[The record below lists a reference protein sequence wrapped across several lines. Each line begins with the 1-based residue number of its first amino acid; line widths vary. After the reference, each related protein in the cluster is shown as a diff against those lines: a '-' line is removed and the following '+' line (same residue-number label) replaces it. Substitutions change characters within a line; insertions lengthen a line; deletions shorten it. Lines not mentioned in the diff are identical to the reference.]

1 MNLKIKSSLKL
12 VLLSP
17 VLITPLVVASCS
29 NQSDLLEANQP
40 TKVVDKINA
49 NVFKLDE
56 LTTEQALEKID
67 NNLIFLNRNIL
78 FKNHQI
84 DNLNQVNL
92 VDKKIISN
100 DSILVKIELAANS
113 YYDAQGN
120 LGSTSKTFAFVIQGF
135 TTDQNQTNPEADKIQ
150 KFLNELATQAT
161 FNVDNKSNL
170 FASNIREDQIIWK
183 EANSNS
189 KIQFS
194 AFNLNADD
202 VNGRLGFSALF
213 SYDNISSLV
222 EIELNSNR
230 AISGFKIKDNSQIN
244 DQREVAAEIL
254 RLKNLNQQNQLLKPN
269 LKFSV
274 EQIQKFIADP
284 NLFKTNLINLNNN
297 FNYDIQSFL
306 LSNLQTLKNNKTP
319 ATINLLVSK
328 NSTSQTVGLS
338 FNLEVE
344 NNWSDDTKPPFLNP
358 DFVALHEISRLK
370 VLTKKLKLNQTIF
383 TLDEVAKLKAKPN
396 EILKLLRGFVPEQY
410 FQYKVENLNI
420 TNNLNGE
427 GIQTLTFKIK
437 ARLWRDNSPTKK
449 EVESDQFSFQINVV
463 DTSLAAKPPTDLS
476 KTWKVESKN
485 SEDNDIEVDFQNQFD
500 LAHILVK
507 EGSGK
512 IEVDG
517 TKFDAFL
524 RKLANTNWDKLFKIT
539 GNLPSDWSWDNYLE
553 GFQLE
558 INESTSGT
566 KDGVIGTI
574 LLQYADSSKLS
585 ESLNV
590 NFEFK
595 NMKYTESLVAAK
607 PTNQQQFDNF
617 VKNFETNVKKQV
629 KLDANAIAS
638 GRAGVFQ
645 FANLNEKNFLSF
657 TNMDWDALI
666 KPTQNKI
673 KISAQ
678 NVKFNYLK
686 NTIEFNWNLSGSG
699 DWSAFQ
705 WSDKDTTTLTFKP
718 SDDTKDKFSQASSSA
733 ELNLGSNALLL
744 NDKLSKF
751 TINPYFISEK
761 DQQEKLTSFGLN
773 WTWKARELATFLRF
787 TFYQAFN
794 DQASELNI
802 GLVPKNGQQF
812 NFNDLNNNFQNYDV
826 LLKAKLKFDKS
837 SEQNFNPYFQLFG
850 SSFGSAQRTYKTG
863 DIITLKLNIND
874 ILQNPIVFGDAN
886 EILPGLG
893 QGITL
898 GSGLGANQAAADQ
911 LQRTDLW
918 SAQLATYVMSLDVN
932 GTQVASQFAVH
943 RFVSFNLLNRH
954 EFKDPFWPEPTDS
967 GWVSN
972 LEF

>member
-12 VLLSP
+12 FLLSP

-29 NQSDLLEANQP
+29 NQSDFLEANQP

-56 LTTEQALEKID
+56 FTTEQALEKID

-120 LGSTSKTFAFVIQGF
+120 LGSTSKIFAFVIQGF
-135 TTDQNQTNPEADKIQ
+135 KTDQNQTNPEADKIQ
-150 KFLNELATQAT
+150 KFLNELAAQAT
-161 FNVDNKSNL
+161 FDVDNKSNL

-189 KIQFS
+189 QIQFS

-230 AISGFKIKDNSQIN
+230 AIGDFKIKDNSQIN

-284 NLFKTNLINLNNN
+284 NSFKTNLINLNNN
-297 FNYDIQSFL
+297 FSYEIQSFL
-306 LSNLQTLKNNKTP
+306 LNSVQSLKNNKTP
-319 ATINLLVSK
+319 VTINLVVSK
-328 NSTSQTVGLS
+328 NSASQTVGLS
-338 FNLEVE
+338 FNLEIE
-344 NNWSDDTKPPFLNP
+344 NNWSDDTKPPFLDPN
-358 DFVALHEISRLK
+358 FVALHEISRLK

-420 TNNLNGE
+420 TNNQNGE

-437 ARLWRDNSPTKK
+437 ARLWRDNSLTKK

-476 KTWKVESKN
+476 KTWKVEPKIDP
-485 SEDNDIEVDFQNQFD
+485 DNIEVDFQNKFD

-507 EGSGK
+507 KGNGQ
-512 IEVDG
+512 IDVDG

-524 RKLANTNWDKLFKIT
+524 RKVANENSQIFFKIT
-539 GNLPSDWSWDNYLE
+539 GHLPSDWSWDNYLE
-553 GFQLE
+553 GFNPE
-558 INESTSGT
+558 INETGGKKNGLSGMMF
-566 KDGVIGTI
+566 
-574 LLQYADSSKLS
+574 LQYADSSNLS
-585 ESLNV
+585 ENLNV

-595 NMKYTESLVAAK
+595 NMKYTESLVVAE

-617 VKNFETNVKKQV
+617 KNNFETNIKKQV

-666 KPTQNKI
+666 KPTQNKV
-673 KISAQ
+673 KIGAQ

-686 NTIEFNWNLSGSG
+686 NSIEFNWNLSGSG

-705 WSDKDTTTLTFKP
+705 WSDKDTTTLTFKS

-812 NFNDLNNNFQNYDV
+812 NFNDLNNNFKNYDV
-826 LLKAKLKFDKS
+826 VLKAKLKFYKS

-850 SSFGSAQRTYKTG
+850 SSFGSVQRTYKTG

-932 GTQVASQFAVH
+932 GTQVANQFAVH

-954 EFKDPFWPEPTDS
+954 EFKDPFWPEPIDS

>member
-12 VLLSP
+12 ALLSP

-29 NQSDLLEANQP
+29 NQSNLLEANQP

-56 LTTEQALEKID
+56 FTTQQALEKID
-67 NNLIFLNRNIL
+67 NNLIFLNRNII

-135 TTDQNQTNPEADKIQ
+135 KTDQNQTNPEADKIQ
-150 KFLNELATQAT
+150 KFLNELAAQAT
-161 FNVDNKSNL
+161 FDVDNKSNL
-170 FASNIREDQIIWK
+170 FASNVSEDQIIWK

-194 AFNLNADD
+194 AFNLNANDA
-202 VNGRLGFSALF
+202 NGRLGFSALF
-213 SYDNISSLV
+213 SYDNISSFV

-254 RLKNLNQQNQLLKPN
+254 RLKNLNEQNQLLKPN

-274 EQIQKFIADP
+274 EQIQKFIANP
-284 NLFKTNLINLNNN
+284 NSFKTNLTNLNNG
-297 FNYDIQSFL
+297 FNYEITSFL
-306 LSNLQTLKNNKTP
+306 LSSIQSLKNNKTP
-319 ATINLLVSK
+319 VTINLVVNK
-328 NSTSQTVGLS
+328 NSATQTIGLS
-338 FNLEVE
+338 FNLEIE
-344 NNWSDDTKPPFLNP
+344 NNWSDDTKPPFLDP
-358 DFVALHEISRLK
+358 DFVAFHELSRLK

-420 TNNLNGE
+420 TNNQNGE

-437 ARLWRDNSPTKK
+437 ARLWRDNSLTKK

-476 KTWKVESKN
+476 KTWKVEPKADP
-485 SEDNDIEVDFQNQFD
+485 DNIEVDFQNKFD

-507 EGSGK
+507 KGNGQ
-512 IEVDG
+512 IDVDG

-524 RKLANTNWDKLFKIT
+524 RKVANENSQTFFKIK

-553 GFQLE
+553 GFNPD
-558 INESTSGT
+558 INETGGKKNGLSGMMF
-566 KDGVIGTI
+566 
-574 LLQYADSSKLS
+574 LQYADSSNLS

-595 NMKYTESLVAAK
+595 NMKYTESLVTAE

-629 KLDANAIAS
+629 KLDANTITS

-666 KPTQNKI
+666 KPTQNKV

-678 NVKFNYLK
+678 NVKFNYLT
-686 NTIEFNWNLSGSG
+686 NTIQFNWNLSGSN
-699 DWSAFQ
+699 DWSTFQ
-705 WSDKDTTTLTFKP
+705 WGDKDTTTLTFEP
-718 SDDTKDKFSQASSSA
+718 SNETKDKFSQSSSSA
-733 ELNLGSNALLL
+733 ELNLGTNALLL

-751 TINPYFISEK
+751 TINPYFVSEK

-802 GLVPKNGQQF
+802 GLVPRNGQQF
-812 NFNDLNNNFQNYDV
+812 NFNDLNNNFKNYDV
-826 LLKAKLKFDKS
+826 VLKAKLKFDKS

-850 SSFGSAQRTYKTG
+850 SSFGSAQRTYRTG

-874 ILQNPIVFGDAN
+874 VLQNPIVFGDAN

-898 GSGLGANQAAADQ
+898 GSGLGADQAVADQ

-932 GTQVASQFAVH
+932 QTQVASQFAVH
-943 RFVSFNLLNRH
+943 RFASFNLLNRH

>member
-1 MNLKIKSSLKL
+1 MNLKIKSSLKFA
-12 VLLSP
+12 LLSP

-29 NQSDLLEANQP
+29 NQSNLVEANQP

-56 LTTEQALEKID
+56 FTTQQALEKID

-135 TTDQNQTNPEADKIQ
+135 KTDQNQTNPEADKIQ
-150 KFLNELATQAT
+150 KFLNELVAQAT
-161 FNVDNKSNL
+161 FDVDNKSNL
-170 FASNIREDQIIWK
+170 FASNVSEDQIIWK

-213 SYDNISSLV
+213 SYDNISSFV

-274 EQIQKFIADP
+274 EQIQKFIVDP
-284 NLFKTNLINLNNN
+284 NSFKTNLINLNNS
-297 FNYDIQSFL
+297 FNYEIQSFL

-338 FNLEVE
+338 FNLEIE
-344 NNWSDDTKPPFLNP
+344 NNWSDDTKPPFLDA
-358 DFVALHEISRLK
+358 DFVALHELSRLK
-370 VLTKKLKLNQTIF
+370 VLTNKLKLNQTIF

-420 TNNLNGE
+420 TNNRNGE

-437 ARLWRDNSPTKK
+437 ARLWRDNSLTKK
-449 EVESDQFSFQINVV
+449 EVESDQFSFHINVV

-485 SEDNDIEVDFQNQFD
+485 GEENDIEVDFKNQFD

-507 EGSGK
+507 EGNGQ

-524 RKLANTNWDKLFKIT
+524 RKVANEKPETFFKIT
-539 GNLPSDWSWDNYLE
+539 GDLPSDWSWDNYLE
-553 GFQLE
+553 GFNPE
-558 INESTSGT
+558 INETGGKKNGLSGMMF
-566 KDGVIGTI
+566 
-574 LLQYADSSKLS
+574 LQYADSSKLS
-585 ESLNV
+585 ENLNV

-595 NMKYTESLVAAK
+595 NMKYTESLVAAE
-607 PTNQQQFDNF
+607 PTNEEQFNNF
-617 VKNFETNVKKQV
+617 KNNFETNVKKQV

-657 TNMDWDALI
+657 TNMDWEALI
-666 KPTQNKI
+666 KPTQNKV

-705 WSDKDTTTLTFKP
+705 WSDNAVTTLRFEP
-718 SDDTKDKFSQASSSA
+718 SNETKDKFSKSSSIA
-733 ELNLGSNALLL
+733 ELNLGTNALLL

-751 TINPYFISEK
+751 TINPYFVSEK

-787 TFYQAFN
+787 TFYQAFD

-812 NFNDLNNNFQNYDV
+812 NFNDLNNNFKNYDV
-826 LLKAKLKFDKS
+826 VLKAKLKFNNTQ
-837 SEQNFNPYFQLFG
+837 ETFNPYFQLFG
-850 SSFGSAQRTYKTG
+850 SSFGSAQRTYQTG

-898 GSGLGANQAAADQ
+898 GSGLGAQQAAMDQ

-918 SAQLATYVMSLDVN
+918 SAQLATYVMSLEVN